1 MNTTELAY
9 EIARRSK
16 QGRDRLTREQAALAL
31 DLLLQVMSDELAQP
45 DGKISLRNF
54 ATITVEQG
62 VLRGGA
68 LRNGVQQAGEKYYRL
83 RFRASRSHKGRL
95 QALEPHTALDWE

>member
-16 QGRDRLTREQAALAL
+16 EGRDRLTREQAVLAL

-68 LRNGVQQAGEKYYRL
+68 LRNSVQRAGERYYRL
-83 RFRASRSHKGRL
+83 RFRASRAHRARL
-95 QALEPHTALDWE
+95 QVLEPDTTLDWE

>member
-16 QGRDRLTREQAALAL
+16 QGHHRLTREQAALAL
-31 DLLLQVMSDELAQP
+31 DLFLQVMSDELAKP
-45 DGKISLRNF
+45 DGRVQLRNF

-68 LRNGVQQAGEKYYRL
+68 LRNGVQQAGERYYRL
-83 RFRASRSHKGRL
+83 RFRTSRFQKGRL
-95 QALEPHTALDWE
+95 QMLVSDRSLEWE

>member
-16 QGRDRLTREQAALAL
+16 AGRDRLTREQATRAL
-31 DLLLQVMSDELAQP
+31 DLLLQVMSDELTKPAGRVQ
-45 DGKISLRNF
+45 LRNF

-68 LRNGVQQAGEKYYRL
+68 LRSGTQRAGERYYCL
-83 RFRASRSHKGRL
+83 RFRTSRFQKARL
-95 QALEPHTALDWE
+95 GAIQVEQTMEWE

>member
-31 DLLLQVMSDELAQP
+31 DLLLQVMGDELAQP
-45 DGKISLRNF
+45 EGKVTLRNF

-68 LRNGVQQAGEKYYRL
+68 LRNGVQRAGERYYRL
-83 RFRASRSHKGRL
+83 RFRVSRAHKGRL
-95 QALEPHTALDWE
+95 QALQPDTALEWE